1 MEKEAIK
8 LIETFLNAVKTVNME
23 QLVTLLEPDMR
34 WSQPGRNQVSGY
46 KQSAGEVFQMVGKM
60 FELSVNTL
68 SLVEVKVLAA
78 NSNQVACLLRWTAT
92 QPSGKQLDVE
102 NIDVYTVANGKITEA
117 TVFTTDIDQE
127 NDFWA

>member
-8 LIETFLNAVKTVNME
+8 LIETFLSAVQKVDME
-23 QLVTLLEPDMR
+23 KLVTLMEPDMR
-34 WSQPGRNQVSGY
+34 WSQPGHNQVSGN

-60 FELSVNTL
+60 FELSANTL
-68 SLVEVKVLAA
+68 TLAEVKVLAA
-78 NSNQVACLLRWTAT
+78 NSNQVACLLRWTAAH
-92 QPSGKQLDVE
+92 PSGKKLDIE

-117 TVFTTDIDQE
+117 TVFTTDVEQE

>member
-8 LIETFLNAVKTVNME
+8 LIETFLEAVQKVDME

-34 WSQPGRNQVSGY
+34 WSQPGNNLVSGY
-46 KQSAGEVFQMVGKM
+46 KQSAGEVFQMMGKM
-60 FELSVNTL
+60 FALSANTL
-68 SLVEVKVLAA
+68 ALAEVKVLAA

-92 QPSGKQLDVE
+92 QPSGKKLDVE
-102 NIDVYTVANGKITEA
+102 NIDVYTIANGKIVEA

-127 NDFWA
+127 NNFWV